1 MKVIS
6 VVLLSIAATA
16 SEAFAPSGPAFTRSI
31 SDTVANTSIQ
41 INPNMPALANT
52 ATPFT
57 STSLRMAFESPEEVE
72 LDMEERMEK
81 SIDTVKKNLI
91 TIRTGRASASILDLI
106 KVDYYG
112 ASTPLN
118 QVASV
123 SVANSQQ
130 LSVSPYDKSSLG
142 DIERAIVE
150 SNLGLTPNNDGDLI
164 RINIPA
170 ITEDRRKELMKNCKS
185 LGEDGKVAIRNIRRD
200 GVEVVKKMEKASDI
214 GEDESKG
221 AQDKIQKLTD
231 QYVKEIDTLIAA
243 KEKDVMTV

>member
-1 MKVIS
+1 
-6 VVLLSIAATA
+6 
-16 SEAFAPSGPAFTRSI
+16 
-31 SDTVANTSIQ
+31 
-41 INPNMPALANT
+41 
-52 ATPFT
+52 
-57 STSLRMAFESPEEVE
+57 
-72 LDMEERMEK
+72 
-81 SIDTVKKNLI
+81 
-91 TIRTGRASASILDLI
+91 
-106 KVDYYG
+106 
-112 ASTPLN
+112 
-118 QVASV
+118 VASV

>member
-6 VVLLSIAATA
+6 AVLLSIAATT

-31 SDTVANTSIQ
+31 SSTVANTPIH
-41 INPNMPALANT
+41 ANSAT
-52 ATPFT
+52 TPFA

-72 LDMEERMEK
+72 IDIEDRMGK
-81 SIDTVKKNLI
+81 SIESVKSNLV
-91 TIRTGRASASILDLI
+91 TIRTGRANPAILDLV

-112 ASTPLN
+112 APTPLN
-118 QVASV
+118 QVASISV
-123 SVANSQQ
+123 SNSQQ
-130 LSVSPYDKSSLG
+130 LTVSPYDKSSLG
-142 DIERAIVE
+142 NIERAIVE
-150 SNLGLTPNNDGDLI
+150 SGLGLTPNNDGDLI

-170 ITEDRRKELMKNCKS
+170 ITEDRRKELMKSCKS

-231 QYVKEIDTLIAA
+231 QFVKEVDTLVAA